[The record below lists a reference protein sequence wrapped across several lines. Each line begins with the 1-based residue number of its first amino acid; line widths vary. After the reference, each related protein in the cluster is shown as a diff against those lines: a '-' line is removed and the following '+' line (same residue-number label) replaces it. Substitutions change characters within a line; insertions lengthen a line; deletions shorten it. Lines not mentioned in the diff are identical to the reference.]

1 MLIRYTPGSQNW
13 EGRGQMLEAFA
24 DAMPRDRPLAPE
36 VTDFR
41 PFGVFDVNEGSKKG
55 VIEVLKDMQERSTL
69 TEEEWA
75 SKTKIMQGDWL
86 TARNLRVAR
95 RERVDDVDSMERLEY
110 VEETS
115 ALWHFALQATHM
127 LMRVHF
133 GNSTLDRSSL
143 ATHKGL
149 LHRTWDASKPNYAAA
164 KALIRHSLI
173 ARLLHCVIV
182 IKGLGSWDDLKN
194 WTPSLK
200 DLHEVT
206 REIGERF
213 TVGSEAIKAQSIG
226 DDCLA
231 HSIYFIRDALFFCE
245 FEHAVAHADAG
256 RVLRVLKYWAFS
268 FEGAGQHN
276 YARECVEVH
285 VKWKYELPTAL
296 RTALEKAWF
305 VNRWGVHGRWI
316 AADLYLEQCNFWVKR
331 VFIASGNAVT
341 IEYIMAKGSASVEAF
356 RDISHLVAR
365 FFGDPDRRRRHKEI
379 SFQNDMRVLVED
391 MINEGLHTLSRDKPR
406 FVPAPPRKSKGK
418 KKSSGANDQ
427 PQSAI
432 VDVFNIGARAW
443 QNGKFSQYIKSTT
456 FDPAVG
462 YPIGGAGVEAKDT
475 PDPETSVL
483 DNGTVFDNCNDNVI
497 TYDNYNDL
505 HGVEDEDGSVGLGA
519 LGGGGEFDTG
529 IDDP

>member
-1 MLIRYTPGSQNW
+1 MMLAFVRNRATNVLALPLGLFFGISGTSSRVLNMLSNIGLSVSITTIEDMKVQMSKDAIRLAIAVLTSSAIFYIIFDNINLYLRKFQERITNRHSMIHATNAAVVLLPGLDEEALNLKAKLALRGQRAKARLSDIRPTHADDEHMEKAFISLIGEMLIRYTPGSQNW

-173 ARLLHCVIV
+173 ARLLHCVM
-182 IKGLGSWDDLKN
+182 
-194 WTPSLK
+194 
-200 DLHEVT
+200 
-206 REIGERF
+206 EIGERF

-285 VKWKYELPTAL
+285 VKWKYELPAAL

-316 AADLYLEQCNFWVKR
+316 AADLYLEQCNFWVK
-331 VFIASGNAVT
+331 V
-341 IEYIMAKGSASVEAF
+341 SVQ
-356 RDISHLVAR
+356 
-365 FFGDPDRRRRHKEI
+365 FGPVQD
-379 SFQNDMRVLVED
+379 QN
-391 MINEGLHTLSRDKPR
+391 
-406 FVPAPPRKSKGK
+406 
-418 KKSSGANDQ
+418 
-427 PQSAI
+427 
-432 VDVFNIGARAW
+432 
-443 QNGKFSQYIKSTT
+443 
-456 FDPAVG
+456 
-462 YPIGGAGVEAKDT
+462 
-475 PDPETSVL
+475 
-483 DNGTVFDNCNDNVI
+483 
-497 TYDNYNDL
+497 
-505 HGVEDEDGSVGLGA
+505 
-519 LGGGGEFDTG
+519 
-529 IDDP
+529 